1 MLRPQKLRPY
11 ERVFLCCVG
20 VLLFGAGLIGA
31 LLAFEAAY
39 WRFAAAGVATIG
51 LAGIY
56 FFAAKR
62 GKPL

>member
-11 ERVFLCCVG
+11 ERIILCCFG
-20 VLLFGAGLIGA
+20 LLLFGAGLVGA
-31 LLAFEAAY
+31 VLAFEADY

-51 LAGIY
+51 LAAVY
-56 FFAAKR
+56 LLAAKQ

>member
-11 ERVFLCCVG
+11 ERVLLCCFG
-20 VLLFGAGLIGA
+20 LLLFGGGLIGA

-39 WRFAAAGVATIG
+39 WRFAAASVATIG
-51 LAGIY
+51 LAMVY
-56 FFAAKR
+56 LLAAKR